1 MTAKEKIL
9 SAVVILLC
17 VGFVVVAHAAFL
29 YDRPTI
35 RCQAVEIVD
44 GNGRMRATLGVS
56 KDGTTAIGFYDAEG
70 NMRCSVGLT
79 PQGEPAIIM
88 QDQDKQLLWGAP

>member
-1 MTAKEKIL
+1 MTAKKKIL
-9 SAVVILLC
+9 SAIVVLLC

-44 GNGRMRATLGVS
+44 DTGRMRATLGVS
-56 KDGTTAIGFYDAEG
+56 KDGTTAIGFYDAGG
-70 NMRCSVGLT
+70 NMRCSVGVT
-79 PQGEPAIIM
+79 KEGEPSIIM
-88 QDQDKQLLWGAP
+88 QDQQLIWGAP